1 MDHNKE
7 QLPAISPL
15 PEDREIVDEIRSEMG
30 RLRQNISEPSR
41 IPSGVEQETEALPQV
56 MPVRSVS
63 EVRPVRNGDEEKPT
77 IQPSQPPQPEIPAN
91 PLPSPELPQ
100 TPAPTPSPEVAE
112 AEPEEEHPKRKKKEK
127 KEKKEKHSRRK
138 EKKAAKE
145 IADEM
150 ENDIYYGV
158 RIRSYD
164 EIKKDLEQNGPKQSE
179 PTSTFTYLFDNTA
192 ELPEILLSKDPEEL
206 KREREERAR
215 QAVQD
220 AMTELP
226 ATNEPIDTTPIAV
239 DKPLAPEF
247 GHRQA
252 AKPDDRPI
260 IIDGFDYKEW
270 KRNTQ
275 QFPILTDEVLAAHQ
289 AGELPVSTVKPTNSD
304 VLPVTIRKDSP
315 LDPDIQALEAFMEQ
329 TLSEPG
335 QSSEPPVDAPVA
347 TKPISSAE
355 LNIPS
360 ESIPE
365 TAEPSVT
372 PEEPKVPEQPIV
384 SEFPAADTEP
394 SVEPEPTV
402 VSEPAAETT
411 ASVVE
416 SATPELPNVPEQAA
430 PIVEAPAEISVEP
443 TLDVDTTEPALPAHF
458 IPVADPER
466 YRFHSI
472 PVRTY
477 RLDHINEMLQQEL
490 ETYRDPNHQHRPVAQ
505 VTKQPPV
512 TKEPENQSAYGKVL
526 SLSAGAGGI
535 EAAIQEAIRQADE
548 NQLHQAQEH
557 SSQPEQPSSSEQ
569 EIPKAEPPFPEETPV
584 SAAESKEEPVTSPAP
599 SEPEKAAI
607 SDAND
612 VPETE
617 EPTSEPTAESEVT
630 TEESVVES
638 PAEEQPEKP
647 SDEQD
652 AQETPASE
660 VIAEQAA
667 VPTDAEPAPP
677 AESASEKPEEPKA
690 EPSDNE
696 VTSEKSSSDT
706 TESEEEQSSEEST
719 AEPAA
724 EAPAVTATEQP
735 KEESRELSSSS
746 DGHTEVITGTSGHTG
761 LQTLPPIPSL
771 KLPDETPTAPEEP
784 KEPICPDFS
793 EQEKDPIPA
802 GEEYTPDSNPKEI
815 SKELRTMTKELQIRT
830 VVTGFCTAA
839 LLALGLIYEK
849 FIPDTTNAIPYLI
862 INLVLLVAPA
872 ALCFKT
878 IVNGIKSLFGLQGNT
893 DSGIAV
899 AVLAS
904 IVHGVALFFDSSLV
918 LNGSVHLY
926 SSIAVGALL
935 LNSIGKLSMTN
946 RIARNFIF
954 VTSAETKC
962 SVEFYDNINTAI
974 QLANGCVTE
983 APKIAYQKKTK
994 FLKNFLHHSY
1004 DGDPSVRTSQ
1014 LIAPIALVASV
1025 ALCIVTIIITGNVL
1039 MGLTALSVATCISAP
1054 LASLLCVNL
1063 PVANLC
1069 NLARRHG
1076 AMLSGYE
1083 AVEKMASAN
1092 AVLLGSIDLFP
1103 KDSVSLSDVKIYHGK
1118 RTERAIFHAA
1128 AVMSNIGGTL
1138 RDLFEGVIT
1147 AQKEMLPKATDISYI
1162 EGQGMVGTVNG
1173 KRLRI
1178 GTRLMMEENNIQ
1190 LPGDDKRLHLKGNQC
1205 VLFLAEDEELMAM
1218 LTVSY
1223 KPDGATVHELHRMER
1238 CGIAVLV
1245 RALDP
1250 NLTSAFLTKLFSLH
1264 ENTIKVLPAELGN
1277 YCDEALEEPAESCDA
1292 LLATRGRTFSMM
1304 RMLSACA
1311 RQKHNIS
1318 LTVTMQIV
1326 SVILGFVLVAFLSCY
1341 AGLQQLSTLA
1351 ILLYEAFWLAAII
1364 LIPKLRKP

>member
-77 IQPSQPPQPEIPAN
+77 VQPSQPPQPEIPAN

-112 AEPEEEHPKRKKKEK
+112 AEPEEEHPKRKK

-329 TLSEPG
+329 TLSEPV

-365 TAEPSVT
+365 TAEPSGT

-384 SEFPAADTEP
+384 SESPAADTEP

-402 VSEPAAETT
+402 VSEPVAETT

-416 SATPELPNVPEQAA
+416 SATPELPNAPEQAA

-535 EAAIQEAIRQADE
+535 EAAIQEAIRQADK

-557 SSQPEQPSSSEQ
+557 SSQPDQPSSSEQ

-584 SAAESKEEPVTSPAP
+584 SAAESK
-599 SEPEKAAI
+599 
-607 SDAND
+607 
-612 VPETE
+612 
-617 EPTSEPTAESEVT
+617 VT
-630 TEESVVES
+630 TEEAVVES

-652 AQETPASE
+652 AQEAPASE

-667 VPTDAEPAPP
+667 VPTDAEPTPP
-677 AESASEKPEEPKA
+677 AESASEKSEEPKA

-706 TESEEEQSSEEST
+706 TESEEAQSSEEST
-719 AEPAA
+719 EEPAA

-793 EQEKDPIPA
+793 EQEEEPIPA

-974 QLANGCVTE
+974 QLAKGCVTE

-1190 LPGDDKRLHLKGNQC
+1190 LPGDDKRLHLKDNQC